1 MKEKKNKR
9 KQKEMEGYSSI
20 GMSGC
25 TAPRRK
31 RSLPGW
37 SLPNAGRERANT
49 VFGLVLTDKGFSPG
63 HDARFFKDN
72 VPPDFFFGMS
82 AQGQRRNDKVIK

>member
-49 VFGLVLTDKGFSPG
+49 VFGLVLTDKGFLRDMTRDFSKTTFPQTFSSVCL
-63 HDARFFKDN
+63 RKDN
-72 VPPDFFFGMS
+72 VEMM
-82 AQGQRRNDKVIK
+82 R